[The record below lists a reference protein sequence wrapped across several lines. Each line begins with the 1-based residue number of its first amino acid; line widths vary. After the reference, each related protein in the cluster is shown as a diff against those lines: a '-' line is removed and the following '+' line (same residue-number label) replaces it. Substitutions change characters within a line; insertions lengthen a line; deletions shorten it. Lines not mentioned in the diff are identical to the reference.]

1 MSAGLDLCQGRGLVI
16 LSKSP
21 EHRMMGG
28 QLTAFLLRVLV
39 HALESV
45 TGREQMPSTAYF

>member
-1 MSAGLDLCQGRGLVI
+1 MSAGLDLCQGWGLVI

-28 QLTAFLLRVLV
+28 QANCLLIKRILV
-39 HALESV
+39 YALESV
-45 TGREQMPSTAYF
+45 NGRE